1 MKMRGRTHRRCWDGS
16 RVPVAGDT
24 RGEGWHGARR
34 VRAPE
39 PSSVVL
45 QCCRLCRRLGI
56 QVHVYEVYSGL
67 NHRNLEVAGCKGHFC
82 SKEEQQEEE
91 EK

>member
-16 RVPVAGDT
+16 HVPVACGV
-24 RGEGWHGARR
+24 RGWHGARR

-39 PSSVVL
+39 PSSVVT

-56 QVHVYEVYSGL
+56 QVQVYEVYSGL
-67 NHRNLEVAGCKGHFC
+67 NHRNLEVAGYKGHFC
-82 SKEEQQEEE
+82 SKEEQWEEE